1 MSLPVIINTMRY
13 LLVFAILLWAICF
26 KAKAQATLQ
35 GVVYEY
41 KTHIHLQ
48 SVRVTNL
55 NTKQFAITDTA
66 GIFYIYAKP
75 GDMLAFRSYA
85 YQPDTVAIVNKNHL
99 EIYLEPVGNTLN
111 EVKVKDVQTKTGS
124 LKDPTL
130 TGAPVVYH
138 RDVNGN
144 LDGGIAIRFG
154 YGKDKKALHSRQISD
169 EEAADQEIDQAFN
182 ELTVSKTI
190 PLQGQELKNFVI
202 MYRPSRDAFK
212 AKGFNMPVYLNDS
225 YKAYLAL
232 PVDKRKPE
240 PLKDTT
246 N

>member
-1 MSLPVIINTMRY
+1 MRY
-13 LLVFAILLWAICF
+13 LLVFAILLSTICF

-66 GIFYIYAKP
+66 GVFYIYAKP

-85 YQPDTVAIVNKNHL
+85 YQPDTLAIVNKNHL

-111 EVKVKDVQTKTGS
+111 EVKVKDIQTKTGN

-130 TGAPVVYH
+130 TGAPVVYQ

-144 LDGGIAIRFG
+144 YEGGIAIRFS
-154 YGKDKKALHSRQISD
+154 YGADKKALHSKQISD
-169 EEAADQEIDQAFN
+169 EEETDQEIDQAFN
-182 ELTVSKTI
+182 QLTVSKTI
-190 PLQGQELKNFVI
+190 PLRGQELKNFVMI
-202 MYRPSRDAFK
+202 YRPQRAIFK
-212 AKGFNMPVYLNDS
+212 AKSFNMTVYLNDS

-232 PVDKRKPE
+232 PPDKRKPA
-240 PLKDTT
+240 PL